1 MVRTLWAISNENVLL
16 AIEFISG
23 SKVPLHIARRLS
35 LHSKQNTLVS
45 HKKNNRDIIAP
56 PNRKGDFIH
65 TYSSNALI
73 LISIR
78 IFTMRKR
85 S

>member
-45 HKKNNRDIIAP
+45 HKKNN
-56 PNRKGDFIH
+56 
-65 TYSSNALI
+65 
-73 LISIR
+73 
-78 IFTMRKR
+78 
-85 S
+85 